1 MADIGSA
8 IRAVLANDAG
18 VSALVSTRI
27 YPDRLPQNVTYP
39 AITYEMNFDSSFES
53 MSGITG
59 FAESFVEVVC
69 WSTTRLQATATA
81 EAVRLALTSYQGT
94 SASVVV
100 RRIHP
105 NIGGVA
111 REEPDD
117 GSDVPVYYHER
128 DYHTF
133 YCEATS

>member
-1 MADIGSA
+1 MADIGA
-8 IRAVLANDAG
+8 AVRAVLAADAS
-18 VSALVSTRI
+18 VAALVSTRI

-39 AITYEMNFDSSFES
+39 AITYEINFNASYEAMD
-53 MSGITG
+53 GILG
-59 FAESFVEVVC
+59 LAESFVEVVC
-69 WSTTRLQATATA
+69 WSATRLQATALA

-105 NIGGVA
+105 NTGNVG
-111 REEPDD
+111 REEPED
-117 GSDVPVYYHER
+117 GSDSPIYFHER
-128 DYHTF
+128 DFHAF